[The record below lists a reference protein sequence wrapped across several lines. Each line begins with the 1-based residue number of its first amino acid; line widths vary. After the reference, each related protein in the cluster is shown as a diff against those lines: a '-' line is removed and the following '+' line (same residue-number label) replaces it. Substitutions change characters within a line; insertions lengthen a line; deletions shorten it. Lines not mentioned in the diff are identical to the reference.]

1 MQRFE
6 RRIET
11 FINGAFARAF
21 KSEVEPVEI
30 AAALQRETDDKAQI
44 VSRTHTMTPNEF
56 VVELSK
62 RDNERLSPY
71 SEPLAAE
78 LADMVREHAEA
89 QRYTPV
95 GPIRVAFELHDD
107 LDTGMFRV
115 RSTVRP
121 ASGTAAAGSARPAPA
136 PRPQPAPPAYAPPAP
151 PAAYAPPAAPRATPA
166 QPAQPPRPAAPAA
179 YLEVGTARF
188 PLDRPVTVLGRGT
201 EVDVRIDDPGV
212 SRRHAQVQVAG
223 GRARL
228 VDLGSTN
235 GTLMHGQRVR
245 DVDLHD
251 GDELVLGRT
260 TVVFRLAGAPAQGRA
275 DDGWADGGRDDGGRD
290 DVIPGLR

>member
-11 FINGAFARAF
+11 FVNGAFARAF
-21 KSEVEPVEI
+21 KSEVQPVEI

-56 VVELSK
+56 VVELSR
-62 RDNERLSPY
+62 RDSDRLSPY
-71 SEPLAAE
+71 SEPLGAE

-95 GPIRVAFELHDD
+95 GPIRVSFEQHDD

-121 ASGTAAAGSARPAPA
+121 ATPGAARPAARPAPA
-136 PRPQPAPPAYAPPAP
+136 PQASPSPRLAPAHPAYPP
-151 PAAYAPPAAPRATPA
+151 PAA
-166 QPAQPPRPAAPAA
+166 RPAAPTP
-179 YLEVGTARF
+179 YLQVGEERHL
-188 PLDRPVTVLGRGT
+188 LDRPVTVLGRGSD
-201 EVDVRIDDPGV
+201 VDVRIEDPGV
-212 SRRHAQVQVAG
+212 SRRHAQIQVAG

-235 GTLMHGQRVR
+235 GTLVHGQRVR
-245 DVDLHD
+245 DLDLQD
-251 GDELVLGRT
+251 GDEMVLGRT
-260 TVVFRLAGAPAQGRA
+260 TVVFRVGPPPAGRQGY
-275 DDGWADGGRDDGGRD
+275 DDRGYDDRGYDDRGYD